1 MLVEC
6 IGVASDQTG
15 SGQVACMVADHTPV
29 EAENQRIVGGCL
41 QLDIAGFAGETA
53 CMGVESG

>member
-15 SGQVACMVADHTPV
+15 SVQVACMVADHTPV
-29 EAENQRIVGGCL
+29 EAENQRIAGECP
-41 QLDIAGFAGETA
+41 QLDIAGLETA